1 MKSKKFWK
9 GVLSFLCF
17 VIVATA
23 INMGIKVA
31 MEGMWLLGIPEPEAV
46 SSVTIKHQYET
57 EQIKEIT
64 DPEQIET
71 CVFLTGFLKYRPF
84 ADPEVATGKASPR
97 ITFYYHLNNGD
108 TVEVSAN
115 ANTVFYNGKKHVLK
129 DDDSFVHYVEGL
141 FFSKPMAAQDDCI
154 LHGVILDI
162 TGGTMLVEPL
172 EGENELEI
180 SDRFQVPIVHM
191 QSSPEP
197 QVGDFVEILYDGSIE
212 ETYPAQLGNITRI
225 DLVVTSAGAEEKQG
239 DATVEIEGI
248 VYCDSKRGPFKA
260 GFPAADATIVYTEL
274 PVEGVAPAKTI
285 SAYAV
290 FDDHT
295 AFVMIDGEW
304 YEFLETE
311 RGGQPEPFWDYPP
324 MVMVNGELYIDTG
337 KKSTVDGR
345 CGNMDG
351 QITSSVPQTEM
362 PTENNQSNFGTGFGY
377 QYGPIEGTIE
387 IYINDTWWVYATE
400 EVRNK

>member
-1 MKSKKFWK
+1 MKHKKFWK

-64 DPEQIET
+64 DPEQVET
-71 CVFLTGFLKYRPF
+71 CVHLTGFLKYRPF

-97 ITFYYHLNNGD
+97 ITFYYHLNSGD

-129 DDDSFVHYVEGL
+129 DDDSFVNFVEGL
-141 FFSKPMAAQDDCI
+141 FFNDSVLYGRISEIADGNLLIEADGKSYIIYDWMEYIPTGPSFEIGDKVEITHHGIAPEEKPAGLYGVSKIDLTHDAYIRKYGNESSD
-154 LHGVILDI
+154 
-162 TGGTMLVEPL
+162 EPL
-172 EGENELEI
+172 
-180 SDRFQVPIVHM
+180 
-191 QSSPEP
+191 
-197 QVGDFVEILYDGSIE
+197 
-212 ETYPAQLGNITRI
+212 
-225 DLVVTSAGAEEKQG
+225 
-239 DATVEIEGI
+239 
-248 VYCDSKRGPFKA
+248 
-260 GFPAADATIVYTEL
+260 
-274 PVEGVAPAKTI
+274 
-285 SAYAV
+285 
-290 FDDHT
+290 
-295 AFVMIDGEW
+295 
-304 YEFLETE
+304 
-311 RGGQPEPFWDYPP
+311 WDYPP

-377 QYGPIEGTIE
+377 QYGPTEGTIE

-400 EVRNK
+400 KVRNK